1 MKLSLAF
8 VALAAAE
15 SQAPIISL
23 DLDGVTG
30 THSAMAD
37 RHQQLVT
44 ASVGGMDTPAKH
56 CYKNADTKY
65 DNTCAPTQNSFADEC
80 EVDTACQ
87 EPVAS
92 AYDHHDGDISTQ
104 IDTVYRLFVK
114 SDRNANPVKQD
125 TVTALDIAQRGEWV
139 ITYDVEDGAGN
150 DAEQVQFALIII
162 DTQAPAFT
170 NSPTSQTTTTG
181 CDSAAT
187 CTGRNY
193 ITTTVGDTNVHI
205 ELCGGETSNY
215 EWITGANLEATDNYD
230 TTTLTEANS
239 VMIFKVDGTQQQ
251 SDTYTFP
258 TQTIT
263 ADKTYTYEITSADF
277 ADIFGS
283 SNANNVVTET
293 GTVTMSDTIIPTI
306 IDPSTP
312 AYWECGYDA
321 TGMRVT
327 PGYTDCYD
335 DHTQVYNVVDVKV
348 ECTPHGTPLSGYYLD
363 GMRTTGDDTL
373 EHCLGVKS
381 GTGVSESTYGIDSE
395 SIVSAAKTDGT
406 YMVTL
411 TYDVQDKFGN
421 DAATWTQSIPVKD
434 TIAPTLYITE
444 AQERTASATYGAY
457 GTHSVN
463 GDHCLEQDEVKTTPV
478 NGVYDVTQAHCKQAH
493 KDSDG
498 GATQDH
504 PDGRY
509 TTLDHKDGSTANAYS
524 SEVTIQ
530 HSAGYAQDY
539 KFVQELMEEGTGFG
553 CYDICSSTSTTTTW
567 VNDCE
572 NSVAG
577 DATKEFNMLKPG
589 TYYLKYVC
597 SDEAANTATA
607 CRTFINVDK
616 TRPVITV
623 LAAAN
628 KADGIWYVEASRD
641 NNYVDAGAT
650 CSDMVDGNISQD
662 VEVSGDV
669 VNMAAVGTYKINYNC
684 EDSAG
689 QTAIQATRTVVVQ
702 DTTCPTCKI
711 PGGSDTITVEASFPY
726 TEEAS
731 TCTDTLDGAMPNAV
745 IYGTVDVE
753 STGSYTLTY
762 SVTDKNNNGA
772 VASDCAAAH
781 INNGNHFTKTVV
793 VEDTMVPIISLK
805 YRGNNLVGMMAES
818 TTTVNGWVIGAVA
831 SAVSGVALLGYA
843 ATRKATVATSV
854 PV

>member
-44 ASVGGMDTPAKH
+44 ASVGGMNTPAKH

-181 CDSAAT
+181 CNSAAT

-258 TQTIT
+258 TQTVT

-444 AQERTASATYGAY
+444 AQERTESATYGAY

-493 KDSDG
+493 KDSAG

-567 VNDCE
+567 VNDCAG
-572 NSVAG
+572 SVAG

>member
-125 TVTALDIAQRGEWV
+125 TVKALDIAQRGEWV

-567 VNDCE
+567 VNDCAG
-572 NSVAG
+572 SVAG